1 MNLNRQIPAFILYAI
16 LTAVV
21 WAVWL
26 VFSNLN
32 PETPPPDDY
41 ELLDSKST
49 LLADTRVM
57 IDNRESALLE
67 LESVPGM
74 PDPVG
79 FPGKI
84 LDTRTSLFFERA
96 RTAAGEALIGEI
108 ASTEFPS
115 IAEGFPAWEVLDTTL
130 DEADRIYFDWLAE
143 RSGNAMSI
151 CLNSLEGQ
159 SGSSILKTGYLRL
172 IESLNRDLIKYRQ
185 KESLAVHDEKT
196 TLYQTELD
204 TINGNCDEARAIVRS
219 LLSESNALV
228 DSRYDALV
236 ENLYNRFID
245 MWTGSE
251 IGFWEPAGDSKV
263 LDDIRSRLNRFL
275 PVSMVNGPGI
285 EPSNFPGS
293 DRMAWLQG
301 ERILLQEFVELVWE
315 N

>member
-1 MNLNRQIPAFILYAI
+1 MNLNRKIPTIILYAI

-32 PETPPPDDY
+32 PETPPPDDH
-41 ELLDSKST
+41 ELLDFRST
-49 LLADTRVM
+49 LLADTSNM

-67 LESVPGM
+67 LELVPGM

-108 ASTEFPS
+108 ASTEYPS

-143 RSGNAMSI
+143 RSGTAMSI

-228 DSRYDALV
+228 DSRYDARI
-236 ENLYNRFID
+236 EDLYNRFID

-251 IGFWEPAGDSKV
+251 IGFWLPRGDSKV

-275 PVSMVNGPGI
+275 PVSMVTGPDI

-293 DRMAWLQG
+293 GRMAWLQG

>member
-1 MNLNRQIPAFILYAI
+1 MNLNRKIPTIILYAI

-32 PETPPPDDY
+32 PETPPPDDH
-41 ELLDSKST
+41 ELLDFRST
-49 LLADTRVM
+49 LLADTSNM

-67 LESVPGM
+67 LELVPGM

-108 ASTEFPS
+108 ASTEYPS

-143 RSGNAMSI
+143 RSGTAMSI

-228 DSRYDALV
+228 DSRYDARI
-236 ENLYNRFID
+236 EDLYNRFID

-251 IGFWEPAGDSKV
+251 IGFWLPRGDSKV

-293 DRMAWLQG
+293 GRMAWLQG

>member
-1 MNLNRQIPAFILYAI
+1 MNLNRKIPTIILYAI

-32 PETPPPDDY
+32 PETPPPDDH
-41 ELLDSKST
+41 ELLDFRST
-49 LLADTRVM
+49 LLADTSNM

-67 LESVPGM
+67 LELVPGM

-143 RSGNAMSI
+143 RSGTAMSI

-228 DSRYDALV
+228 DSRYDARI
-236 ENLYNRFID
+236 EDLYNRFID

-251 IGFWEPAGDSKV
+251 IGFWLPRGDSKV

-275 PVSMVNGPGI
+275 PVGMVTGPDI

-293 DRMAWLQG
+293 DRLTWLQG